1 MLHFPEQ
8 KTKAVKQ
15 RRPGG
20 ACGPCRASV
29 WEKSASPPPVA
40 STLPE
45 LSLPPNARPQM
56 RLPRSKIPHHG
67 PLLQLPRENVQRTPL
82 CFTEK
87 SPLMMA
93 VVPRKE
99 GRRQGTVGGGER
111 ALPPPPDFMSAQTTA
126 SVQPLRPPPGLPNFG
141 LAGGS
146 HPFPR
151 PLGPPANDHPFLL
164 SCRPGAAAVDVACMA
179 LKAGRNRHPAHRRSP
194 SPQLLLSPCLCVYL
208 CPSFS
213 VSPCRVST
221 GQEGSLLRGSGSPG
235 ASLAAP

>member
-111 ALPPPPDFMSAQTTA
+111 ALPPPRT
-126 SVQPLRPPPGLPNFG
+126 LCLHR
-141 LAGGS
+141 
-146 HPFPR
+146 PR
-151 PLGPPANDHPFLL
+151 PLYSHSVHHQVFLTLDCLVALTPSRGPWVLQPMTTRSSSPAGQGQLQWMWPAWLSRLVGTGTLL
-164 SCRPGAAAVDVACMA
+164 TGA
-179 LKAGRNRHPAHRRSP
+179 LPPPSSSSLPA
-194 SPQLLLSPCLCVYL
+194 
-208 CPSFS
+208 S
-213 VSPCRVST
+213 VSISVPH
-221 GQEGSLLRGSGSPG
+221 SL
-235 ASLAAP
+235 SLPAV